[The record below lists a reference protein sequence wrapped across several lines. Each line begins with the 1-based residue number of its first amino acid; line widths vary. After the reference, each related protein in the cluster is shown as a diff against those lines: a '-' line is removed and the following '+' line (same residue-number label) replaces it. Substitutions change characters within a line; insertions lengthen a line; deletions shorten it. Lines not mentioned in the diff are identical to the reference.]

1 MGAAVEIELFVET
14 FGPLDGDPVLLISGA
29 DAHCTRW
36 TPALI
41 DPLVAAGHLVVRFDN
56 RDSGLSTKMPADV
69 GYTLDD
75 MAADALSVLDD
86 LGLGGAHV
94 VGRSMGGMIGQV
106 LALDHPGRVRS
117 LTLLCSSPG
126 LGDDRLPAAADWL
139 VDRMADR
146 LFDPPPATHDDRVA
160 WVVELDGLF
169 TGPLFP
175 VDPATSMVVADA
187 EVHRC
192 WYPESGHGTAV
203 AVSPSRLDRL
213 GEIATRTL
221 VVHGTADPVF
231 TVEHALALAEGIPD
245 SELWLVE
252 GLGHEVPD
260 ACLADLLPRL
270 LVHLARQPS

>member
-175 VDPATSMVVADA
+175 VDPATSTAVADA

-231 TVEHALALAEGIPD
+231 PWSMPWPSSRAYLIPNC
-245 SELWLVE
+245 
-252 GLGHEVPD
+252 G
-260 ACLADLLPRL
+260 
-270 LVHLARQPS
+270 

>member
-1 MGAAVEIELFVET
+1 
-14 FGPLDGDPVLLISGA
+14 
-29 DAHCTRW
+29 
-36 TPALI
+36 
-41 DPLVAAGHLVVRFDN
+41 
-56 RDSGLSTKMPADV
+56 
-69 GYTLDD
+69 
-75 MAADALSVLDD
+75 
-86 LGLGGAHV
+86 
-94 VGRSMGGMIGQV
+94 
-106 LALDHPGRVRS
+106 
-117 LTLLCSSPG
+117 
-126 LGDDRLPAAADWL
+126 
-139 VDRMADR
+139 MADR

-175 VDPATSMVVADA
+175 VDPATSTAVADA